1 MPQGVNV
8 AVAGK
13 DINRVVFHIYCP
25 FSTFGDSPAKSL
37 INLFLP
43 VVNCHFEIEDSGPE
57 EHADFETDA
66 VPSRTMMNRK
76 VGSVLGVG
84 LLLGAASLW
93 AHHGNAAFDMTH
105 SVRMQGTVKDFQWIN
120 PHALIHAD
128 LKDENGKVANWKLE
142 LGSLGMLS
150 RFGWSRN
157 TVKRGDQVTAEG
169 FRAKDGSAYMCL
181 ISIDL
186 PNGQSMRGSP

>member
-1 MPQGVNV
+1 MKLMQ
-8 AVAGK
+8 
-13 DINRVVFHIYCP
+13 
-25 FSTFGDSPAKSL
+25 SL
-37 INLFLP
+37 YRP
-43 VVNCHFEIEDSGPE
+43 S
-57 EHADFETDA
+57 
-66 VPSRTMMNRK
+66 SRTVMNRK
-76 VGSVLGVG
+76 VWAVLAAVG
-84 LLLGAASLW
+84 LSLGAASLW
-93 AHHGNAAFDMTH
+93 AHHGNAPFDMTH
-105 SVRMQGTVKDFQWIN
+105 TVRMQGTVTDFQWIN

-128 LKDENGKVANWKLE
+128 LKDEKGKVANWKLE

-181 ISIDL
+181 VSIDL

>member
-1 MPQGVNV
+1 M
-8 AVAGK
+8 
-13 DINRVVFHIYCP
+13 
-25 FSTFGDSPAKSL
+25 S
-37 INLFLP
+37 
-43 VVNCHFEIEDSGPE
+43 
-57 EHADFETDA
+57 
-66 VPSRTMMNRK
+66 RK
-76 VGSVLGVG
+76 VGAVLAAVG
-84 LLLGAASLW
+84 LLLSAASLW
-93 AHHGNAAFDMTH
+93 AHHGNALFDMTH
-105 SVRMQGTVKDFQWIN
+105 TVRMQGTVTDFQWIN

-157 TVKRGDQVTAEG
+157 TVKRGDWVTAEG

-181 ISIDL
+181 ANIDL

>member
-1 MPQGVNV
+1 MSCFTSTG
-8 AVAGK
+8 
-13 DINRVVFHIYCP
+13 P
-25 FSTFGDSPAKSL
+25 FSTFGDCSAKSF

-43 VVNCHFEIEDSGPE
+43 VVNSHFEIKDSGPE
-57 EHADFETDA
+57 GHADFETDA
-66 VPSRTMMNRK
+66 VPSSRTMMNRK
-76 VGSVLGVG
+76 VGSVLLVG
-84 LLLGAASLW
+84 LLLGAASLR
-93 AHHGNAAFDMTH
+93 AHHGNAPFDMTH
-105 SVRMQGTVKDFQWIN
+105 SVRMQGTVRDFQWIN

-128 LKDENGKVANWKLE
+128 LKDEHGKVANWKLE

-150 RFGWSRN
+150 RCGWSRN

-169 FRAKDGSAYMCL
+169 FRAKNGSAYMCL